1 VTSDNALSKAQAQ
14 VSQLTASLSQV
25 QKENKAL
32 QAKLANS
39 RSAIV
44 TVESANAAKTPG
56 SAMKGKVQQRT
67 IMVGSVEA
75 AQAAHV
81 AKLKEDLY
89 SDLTGLILRGVETG
103 DEADVYDCIQTGRNG
118 SRSFFFFYLFPHFQ
132 QTNHISINRAK
143 YFDRPNKLT
152 VNPPV
157 RTALHFKLAV
167 ATDTDARVSYEDT
180 TFTYTPR
187 LDPNRDRDLLE
198 MLPDYL
204 SEEIAFSRAHAAKF
218 YGRVVDT
225 LMNKR
230 VEEED
235 GV

>member
-14 VSQLTASLSQV
+14 VSQLTTSLSQV

-32 QAKLANS
+32 QAKLASS

-44 TVESANAAKTPG
+44 TVESTNAAKTPG

-118 SRSFFFFYLFPHFQ
+118 SRSIFFILSTFP
-132 QTNHISINRAK
+132 IRNRRES
-143 YFDRPNKLT
+143 YF
-152 VNPPV
+152 
-157 RTALHFKLAV
+157 HQ
-167 ATDTDARVSYEDT
+167 
-180 TFTYTPR
+180 
-187 LDPNRDRDLLE
+187 
-198 MLPDYL
+198 
-204 SEEIAFSRAHAAKF
+204 SRKIF
-218 YGRVVDT
+218 
-225 LMNKR
+225 
-230 VEEED
+230 
-235 GV
+235 

>member
-1 VTSDNALSKAQAQ
+1 MQTQLVTSDNALSKAQAQ
-14 VSQLTASLSQV
+14 VNQLTASLSQV

-67 IMVGSVEA
+67 IMVGSAEA

-118 SRSFFFFYLFPHFQ
+118 SMSSFSFLSTFPILNRRIIIF
-132 QTNHISINRAK
+132 INGAK
-143 YFDRPNKLT
+143 YFDRLEKLT
-152 VNPPV
+152 INPLEQPCTSNSLSPPTPTPGSATKI
-157 RTALHFKLAV
+157 RRLHI
-167 ATDTDARVSYEDT
+167 R
-180 TFTYTPR
+180 P
-187 LDPNRDRDLLE
+187 
-198 MLPDYL
+198 
-204 SEEIAFSRAHAAKF
+204 
-218 YGRVVDT
+218 G
-225 LMNKR
+225 
-230 VEEED
+230 
-235 GV
+235 